1 MKEFKES
8 ELELVKI
15 MKADIND
22 YGGIITRLLD
32 SYNIIKDLGVE
43 GYEGMSL
50 ESLDNNEAKMFKM
63 SQTLVRR
70 NKKLQAEMDEL
81 LVYKVKH
88 TDERYIR
95 LFGEDIHSK
104 ACLELLDTLIE
115 VKYRLVTVN
124 KEIIEQATN
133 NLVAIAKVKMYL

>member
-22 YGGIITRLLD
+22 YEGIITRLLD

-63 SQTLVRR
+63 SQALVRR

-104 ACLELLDTLIE
+104 ACLELLDSLIE
-115 VKYRLVTVN
+115 AKHKLVTVN

>member
-8 ELELVKI
+8 ELELVNTMI
-15 MKADIND
+15 AYIID

-32 SYNIIKDLGVE
+32 SYDIIKDLGVE

-70 NKKLQAEMDEL
+70 NKKLQVEIDEL
-81 LVYKVKH
+81 HVYKVKH

>member
-1 MKEFKES
+1 MKGFKES
-8 ELELVKI
+8 ELELVKT

-22 YGGIITRLLD
+22 YGGIIARLLD

-63 SQTLVRR
+63 SQSLVKR

-88 TDERYIR
+88 TDEQYIR

-104 ACLELLDTLIE
+104 ACLELLDALIE

>member
-22 YGGIITRLLD
+22 SSIIIASLLD

-43 GYEGMSL
+43 SYEGMSL

-70 NKKLQAEMDEL
+70 NKKLQAEIDEL

-88 TDERYIR
+88 TDERYIK

>member
-1 MKEFKES
+1 
-8 ELELVKI
+8 

-22 YGGIITRLLD
+22 YEGIITSLLY

-63 SQTLVRR
+63 SQALVRR
-70 NKKLQAEMDEL
+70 NKKLQVEIDEL

-104 ACLELLDTLIE
+104 ACLELLDSLIE
-115 VKYRLVTVN
+115 AKHKLVTVN
-124 KEIIEQATN
+124 KEIIEQTTN

>member
-22 YGGIITRLLD
+22 SSIIIASLLD

-70 NKKLQAEMDEL
+70 NKKLQAEIDEL
-81 LVYKVKH
+81 HAYKVKH
-88 TDERYIR
+88 TDEQYIR

-104 ACLELLDTLIE
+104 ACLELLDSLIE
-115 VKYRLVTVN
+115 AKYKLVTVN

>member
-8 ELELVKI
+8 ELELVKT

-22 YGGIITRLLD
+22 YGVIITRLLD

-70 NKKLQAEMDEL
+70 NKKLQAEIDEL

-95 LFGEDIHSK
+95 LFGEDSHSK
-104 ACLELLDTLIE
+104 ACLELLDALIE
-115 VKYRLVTVN
+115 AKYKLVTVN

>member
-8 ELELVKI
+8 ELELVKT

-22 YGGIITRLLD
+22 YGVIITRLLD

-43 GYEGMSL
+43 DYEGMSL

-81 LVYKVKH
+81 L
-88 TDERYIR
+88 
-95 LFGEDIHSK
+95 
-104 ACLELLDTLIE
+104 DTLIE
-115 VKYRLVTVN
+115 VKYKLVTVN

>member
-1 MKEFKES
+1 MKGFKES
-8 ELELVKI
+8 ELELVKV

-22 YGGIITRLLD
+22 HEGIITSLLD

-50 ESLDNNEAKMFKM
+50 ESLDNNEAEMFKM
-63 SQTLVRR
+63 SQALVRR
-70 NKKLQAEMDEL
+70 NKKLQVEIDEL
-81 LVYKVKH
+81 HVYKVKH
-88 TDERYIR
+88 TDEQYIR

-104 ACLELLDTLIE
+104 ACLELLDSLIE
-115 VKYRLVTVN
+115 AKYKLVTVN

>member
-1 MKEFKES
+1 MKGFKES
-8 ELELVKI
+8 ELKLVKI

-63 SQTLVRR
+63 SQTLVKR
-70 NKKLQAEMDEL
+70 NKKLQVEIDEL
-81 LVYKVKH
+81 HVYKVKH

-104 ACLELLDTLIE
+104 ACLELLDSLIE
-115 VKYRLVTVN
+115 AKYKLVTVN

>member
-8 ELELVKI
+8 ELELVKV

-22 YGGIITRLLD
+22 YEGIITRLLD

-50 ESLDNNEAKMFKM
+50 ESLDNNEVEMFKM

-70 NKKLQAEMDEL
+70 NKKLQEEIDEL

-115 VKYRLVTVN
+115 VKYKLVTVN

>member
-8 ELELVKI
+8 ELELVKV

-22 YGGIITRLLD
+22 SSIIIARLLD
-32 SYNIIKDLGVE
+32 SYNIIKDLGVD

-63 SQTLVRR
+63 SQSLVKR

-88 TDERYIR
+88 TDEQYIR

-104 ACLELLDTLIE
+104 ACLELLDSLIE

>member
-22 YGGIITRLLD
+22 SSIIIASLLD

-81 LVYKVKH
+81 HVYKVKH

-104 ACLELLDTLIE
+104 ACLELLDTLFE
-115 VKYRLVTVN
+115 VKCKLVTVN
-124 KEIIEQATN
+124 KEIIEQTTN

>member
-8 ELELVKI
+8 ELELVKV

-22 YGGIITRLLD
+22 YEGIITRLLD

-63 SQTLVRR
+63 SQALVRR
-70 NKKLQAEMDEL
+70 NKKLQVEIDEL

-115 VKYRLVTVN
+115 VKYKLVTVN

>member
-70 NKKLQAEMDEL
+70 NKKLQAEIDEL
-81 LVYKVKH
+81 HAYKVKH
-88 TDERYIR
+88 TDEQYIR

-104 ACLELLDTLIE
+104 ACLELLDTLFE
-115 VKYRLVTVN
+115 VKCKLVTVN
-124 KEIIEQATN
+124 KEIIEQTTN

>member
-8 ELELVKI
+8 ELELVKV

-70 NKKLQAEMDEL
+70 NKKLQEEMDEL
-81 LVYKVKH
+81 LVYRVKH
-88 TDERYIR
+88 TDERYIK
-95 LFGEDIHSK
+95 LFGEDSHSK

-115 VKYRLVTVN
+115 VKFRLVTVN

>member
-8 ELELVKI
+8 ELELVKV

-70 NKKLQAEMDEL
+70 NKRLQAEMDEIEDDQ
-81 LVYKVKH
+81 VKH

>member
-8 ELELVKI
+8 ELELVKV

-22 YGGIITRLLD
+22 YEGIITHLLD

-63 SQTLVRR
+63 SQGLVRR
-70 NKKLQAEMDEL
+70 NKKLQVEIDEL

-115 VKYRLVTVN
+115 VKYKLVTVN

>member
-8 ELELVKI
+8 ELELVKT

-22 YGGIITRLLD
+22 YGVIITRLLD

-70 NKKLQAEMDEL
+70 NKKLQAEIDEL

-88 TDERYIR
+88 TDEQYIR

-104 ACLELLDTLIE
+104 AYLELLDALIE
-115 VKYRLVTVN
+115 AKYKLVTVN

>member
-8 ELELVKI
+8 ELESVKT

-22 YGGIITRLLD
+22 YGVIITRLLD

-43 GYEGMSL
+43 DYEGMSL

-88 TDERYIR
+88 TDEQYIR

-104 ACLELLDTLIE
+104 ACLQLLDTLIE
-115 VKYRLVTVN
+115 VKYKLVTVN

>member
-22 YGGIITRLLD
+22 SSIIIASLLD

-70 NKKLQAEMDEL
+70 NKKLQAEIDEL
-81 LVYKVKH
+81 HIYKVKH

-115 VKYRLVTVN
+115 AKYNLVTVN

>member
-8 ELELVKI
+8 ELELVKV

-22 YGGIITRLLD
+22 SSIIIARLLD

-63 SQTLVRR
+63 SQALVRR
-70 NKKLQAEMDEL
+70 NKKLQVEIDEL

-88 TDERYIR
+88 TDEQYIR

-115 VKYRLVTVN
+115 VKYKLVTVN

>member
-22 YGGIITRLLD
+22 SSIIIASLLD

-50 ESLDNNEAKMFKM
+50 ESLDNNEANMFKM

-70 NKKLQAEMDEL
+70 NKKLQAEIDEL
-81 LVYKVKH
+81 HVYKVKH

>member
-8 ELELVKI
+8 ELELVKV

-22 YGGIITRLLD
+22 YEGIITRLLD

-50 ESLDNNEAKMFKM
+50 ESLDNNEVEMFKM

-70 NKKLQAEMDEL
+70 NKKLQEEIDEL

>member
-8 ELELVKI
+8 ELELVKV

-22 YGGIITRLLD
+22 YGGIIARLLD
-32 SYNIIKDLGVE
+32 SYNIFKDLGVD

-50 ESLDNNEAKMFKM
+50 ESLDNNEAEMFKM
-63 SQTLVRR
+63 SQALVGR
-70 NKKLQAEMDEL
+70 NKKLQVEIDEL
-81 LVYKVKH
+81 HVYKVKH
-88 TDERYIR
+88 TDERYIK
-95 LFGEDIHSK
+95 LFGEDSHSK
-104 ACLELLDTLIE
+104 ACLKLLDSLIE
-115 VKYRLVTVN
+115 VKYKLVTVN

>member
-8 ELELVKI
+8 ELELVKT

-22 YGGIITRLLD
+22 YGVIITRLLD

-88 TDERYIR
+88 TDEQYIR

-104 ACLELLDTLIE
+104 AYLELLDALIE
-115 VKYRLVTVN
+115 AKYKLVTVN

>member
-8 ELELVKI
+8 ELELVKV

-22 YGGIITRLLD
+22 SSIIIASLLD

-70 NKKLQAEMDEL
+70 NKKLQAEIDEL
-81 LVYKVKH
+81 HVYKVKH

>member
-8 ELELVKI
+8 ELELVKT

-22 YGGIITRLLD
+22 YGVIITRLLD

-70 NKKLQAEMDEL
+70 NKKLQVEMDEL

-88 TDERYIR
+88 TDERYIK
-95 LFGEDIHSK
+95 LFGEDSHSK
-104 ACLELLDTLIE
+104 ACLELLDALIE
-115 VKYRLVTVN
+115 VKFRLVTVN

>member
-8 ELELVKI
+8 ELELVKV

-70 NKKLQAEMDEL
+70 NKKLQVEIDEL
-81 LVYKVKH
+81 HVYKVKH

-95 LFGEDIHSK
+95 LFGEDSHSK

-115 VKYRLVTVN
+115 VKYKLVTVN

>member
-1 MKEFKES
+1 MKGFKES

-63 SQTLVRR
+63 SQTLVKR
-70 NKKLQAEMDEL
+70 NKKLQAEIDEL
-81 LVYKVKH
+81 HVYKVKH

>member
-22 YGGIITRLLD
+22 YEGIITRLLD

-63 SQTLVRR
+63 SQALVRR

-104 ACLELLDTLIE
+104 ACLELLDALIE
-115 VKYRLVTVN
+115 AKYKLVTVN
-124 KEIIEQATN
+124 KEIIEQAIN

>member
-22 YGGIITRLLD
+22 YGVIITRLLD

-43 GYEGMSL
+43 SYEGMSL

-88 TDERYIR
+88 TDEQYIR

-115 VKYRLVTVN
+115 VKYKLVTVN

>member
-22 YGGIITRLLD
+22 SSIIIASLLD

-70 NKKLQAEMDEL
+70 NKKLQAEIDEL
-81 LVYKVKH
+81 HAYKVKH

-115 VKYRLVTVN
+115 VKYNLVTVN

>member
-22 YGGIITRLLD
+22 YEGIITRLLD

-63 SQTLVRR
+63 SQALVRR
-70 NKKLQAEMDEL
+70 NKKLQVEIDEL
-81 LVYKVKH
+81 LVHKVKH

-95 LFGEDIHSK
+95 LFGEDSHSK
-104 ACLELLDTLIE
+104 AYLELLDVLIE
-115 VKYRLVTVN
+115 AKYKLVTVN
-124 KEIIEQATN
+124 KEIIEQVTN

>member
-8 ELELVKI
+8 ELELVKV

-63 SQTLVRR
+63 SQSLVRR

>member
-8 ELELVKI
+8 ELELVKT

-22 YGGIITRLLD
+22 YGVIITRLLD

-70 NKKLQAEMDEL
+70 NKKLQAEIDEL

-88 TDERYIR
+88 TDEQYIR

>member
-32 SYNIIKDLGVE
+32 SYYIIKDLGVE
-43 GYEGMSL
+43 GYKGMSL

-70 NKKLQAEMDEL
+70 NKKLQAEIDEL
-81 LVYKVKH
+81 HVYKVKH

-104 ACLELLDTLIE
+104 ACLELLDSLIE
-115 VKYRLVTVN
+115 AKYKLVTVN

>member
-1 MKEFKES
+1 MKGFKES

-32 SYNIIKDLGVE
+32 SYYIIKDLGVE

-63 SQTLVRR
+63 SQTLVKR
-70 NKKLQAEMDEL
+70 NKKLQAEIDEL
-81 LVYKVKH
+81 HVYKVKH

-104 ACLELLDTLIE
+104 ACLELLDALIE